1 MVFKHLMT
9 STFKKIGW
17 KHILDTVHQPSF
29 SAIAH
34 SKHDRLLKF
43 SDHNLKM
50 LMLLKYRKSCCFALM
65 ILGVIWRVTLLKCS
79 FGIQTK
85 DGRLEFKRFHK
96 TIWGG
101 AGPQGI
107 GRASAM
113 GAQQGKDT
121 RCGSGSSV
129 SSTRGKPAKHYQRS
143 KASSKESRSSLAAGN
158 VFAEHNEALLQSR
171 PLPQIPDIS
180 DDLRSLPP
188 PAEGASRWM
197 SKENLLSQDDQ
208 DASLFVALYDFQSG
222 GENQLSLRKGQQVR
236 VLSYNKT
243 GEWCEAQSW
252 NGLVGWVPSNYITP
266 VNSLEKHS
274 WYHGPISRNA
284 AEYLLS
290 SGINGSFLVR
300 ESESSP
306 GQRSIS
312 VRYEGRVYHYRI
324 NEDSDGKVFVTSEC
338 PFNTLAELVHHH
350 SLHTDGLITVL
361 LYPAPKRNK
370 PTVFALSPEPDE
382 WEIERTDI
390 VMKHRLGGGQYGDV
404 YEAVW
409 KRYNMTV
416 AVKTLKEDTMALKD
430 FLEEAS
436 IMKEMKHPNLVQLLG
451 VCTREPPFYIITEFM
466 QHGNLLD
473 FLRSTT
479 RDNINAIILMH
490 MATQISSAMSYL
502 EDRCF
507 IHRDLAARNCL
518 VGDGHLVKVADFG
531 LARLM
536 RDDTYTAHAGAK
548 FPIKWTAPEGLAY
561 NKFSTKSDVWAF
573 GILLWEIATY
583 GMSPY
588 PGVEL
593 TDVYHML
600 ESGYRMECPAG
611 CPSRIYDLMKECW
624 LWEPNDRPTFKD
636 IHDILENMFQ
646 NSNIIEE
653 VEKQL
658 EKKLASGLCK
668 SGSISSSKSH
678 SQNMG
683 PELENNVMASESQN
697 IFSVKSV
704 FVQLSRSS
712 PRYKHMFA
720 PPPKRTSSFKEN
732 SYPDDLD
739 KVEDSMYFRES
750 PDVKFDAGA
759 EDFDGCN
766 DIPKGDDRGSEK
778 DDSGVAASSPDDS
791 SVQMKKSKK
800 NRSSPKDKKNDS
812 KKVKV
817 AALEVQNVKKAI
829 NRYGTLPKG
838 ARIGAYLDSLRQ
850 HGLHEGTTCPPET
863 IMEGELECLR
873 EISEEV
879 HVDRRVSGSVT
890 NLSRLEISSRHMTG
904 MRYDLEN
911 KSIRNSHRF
920 FMRQKSDLTHNK
932 MNDVLETFS
941 ITESHHMR
949 SRKPILG
956 DRFFPNKKDKKS
968 ESLTCIRE
976 PMELLGNVSNIF
988 TNNTNHHA
996 SWENVVANNC
1006 LSSSTNNVFE
1016 ADRLDWDMHKRNLK
1030 KRAFNKPA
1038 GKGQNG
1044 ESPQL
1049 MYNQHKAIECNSSGN
1064 MQPLPNNCKDK
1075 KVKSTN
1081 HFANSSKLAPVTDLS
1096 DENLFSESEESFS
1109 SPDDIDNLAKVPI
1122 LDANEL
1128 KLSSQS
1134 LVLGS
1139 EVVIP
1144 APEGFQNTIGA
1155 DEEDCLAGLEK
1166 LNVKSE
1172 VNGATETTK
1181 PQIKKKPNLLK
1192 NSLFKKISEDS
1203 IDPDDVKHERS
1214 KSDAFV
1220 NDKAALLKKEP
1231 NGRRHSS
1238 GCVKNFKKL
1247 FERDFAIYDKVAKSS
1262 DGNGSPDLPD
1272 EEDSSEGKV
1281 YSHNKKRLQNDAKAN
1296 KASPEVGFGNVNN
1309 PLEENDNS
1317 FFPPPPPPEELAL
1330 VDDIPLN
1337 NPPAIT
1343 AKDTTKANHIPPPPT
1358 NPEKKLCESDR
1369 KQLLDIYKT
1378 IDEMIARLRN
1388 SPHGNATKVAQLTEK
1403 IALLQSTCDRLAPNI
1418 PAQEQFHF
1426 AELVSC
1432 LESQKG
1438 RFTSFSSKCSG
1449 DVKLLTE
1456 ITGTVRD
1463 LINVAQR

>member
-1 MVFKHLMT
+1 
-9 STFKKIGW
+9 
-17 KHILDTVHQPSF
+17 
-29 SAIAH
+29 
-34 SKHDRLLKF
+34 
-43 SDHNLKM
+43 
-50 LMLLKYRKSCCFALM
+50 
-65 ILGVIWRVTLLKCS
+65 
-79 FGIQTK
+79 
-85 DGRLEFKRFHK
+85 
-96 TIWGG
+96 
-101 AGPQGI
+101 
-107 GRASAM
+107 M
-113 GAQQGKDT
+113 GAQQGKET

-129 SSTRGKPAKHYQRS
+129 SSNRGKPAKHYQRS

-158 VFAEHNEALLQSR
+158 VFTEHNEALLQSR

-180 DDLRSLPP
+180 DDIRNLPP
-188 PAEGASRWM
+188 PLNGASRWM
-197 SKENLLSQDDQ
+197 SKDNLLSQDENDSQ
-208 DASLFVALYDFQSG
+208 LFVALYDFQSG

-324 NEDSDGKVFVTSEC
+324 NEDSDRKVFVTSEC

-350 SLHTDGLITVL
+350 SIHTDGLITVL

-404 YEAVW
+404 YEAIW

-479 RDNINAIILMH
+479 RDSINAIILMH

-502 EDRCF
+502 ESRCF

-611 CPSRIYDLMKECW
+611 CPARIYDLMKECW
-624 LWEPNDRPTFKD
+624 QWEPNERPTFKD
-636 IHDILENMFQ
+636 IHEILENMFQ

-658 EKKLASGLCK
+658 EKKLPSGMSK

-678 SQNMG
+678 SFNEKSCQNVG
-683 PELENNVMASESQN
+683 SELDNNVMASESQG

-712 PRYKHMFA
+712 PRYKHMPA
-720 PPPKRTSSFKEN
+720 PPPKRTSSFKD
-732 SYPDDLD
+732 SSFPDGLD
-739 KVEDSMYFRES
+739 KVEDGIFFKES
-750 PDVKFDAGA
+750 PDVKFEAG
-759 EDFDGCN
+759 E
-766 DIPKGDDRGSEK
+766 DIPSCNKITKGESHERISEK
-778 DDSGVAASSPDDS
+778 EDSGVAASSSDAS
-791 SVQMKKSKK
+791 SIQLKKSKK
-800 NRSSPKDKKNDS
+800 NRSQTSLAGQKSKDTQNGKKNEA
-812 KKVKV
+812 KKVRV

-829 NRYGTLPKG
+829 SRYGTLPKG

-850 HGLHEGTTCPPET
+850 HGLHEGTSCPPDAV
-863 IMEGELECLR
+863 MEGELECLR

-879 HVDRRVSGSVT
+879 HVDHRVTGSVT
-890 NLSRLEISSRHMTG
+890 NLSRLEISSSRHMTG
-904 MRYDLEN
+904 MRYGLEN

-920 FMRQKSDLTHNK
+920 FLRQKSDLTHNK
-932 MNDVLETFS
+932 VNDVLETFS
-941 ITESHHMR
+941 ITESHHLR
-949 SRKPILG
+949 SRKPILS
-956 DRFFPNKKDKKS
+956 DRFFQNKKAEKKS

-988 TNNTNHHA
+988 VNNTTHHA
-996 SWENVVANNC
+996 SWENVVTNNC
-1006 LSSSTNNVFE
+1006 IANSFVFE
-1016 ADRLDWDMHKRNLK
+1016 SERLDRDLHKHNLK
-1030 KRAFNKPA
+1030 KRAFTKPA
-1038 GKGQNG
+1038 VGR
-1044 ESPQL
+1044 
-1049 MYNQHKAIECNSSGN
+1049 NQFSKNDNSKLLFNEPKSLGSNRSGD
-1064 MQPLPNNCKDK
+1064 PVIDK
-1075 KVKSTN
+1075 KIKPSN
-1081 HFANSSKLAPVTDLS
+1081 HFRSQCNSKLAPVTDLS
-1096 DENLFSESEESFS
+1096 DENLFTESEESVS
-1109 SPDDIDNLAKVPI
+1109 SPEDIENLATVPP
-1122 LDANEL
+1122 LDCRSEL
-1128 KLSSQS
+1128 ELNSQS
-1134 LVLGS
+1134 TVIGS

-1144 APEGFQNTIGA
+1144 APEGFQNSIGA
-1155 DEEDCLAGLEK
+1155 DEEICVSELAK
-1166 LNVKSE
+1166 LNVGTCIENHGALDINLSQLKKDTKAIKSTP
-1172 VNGATETTK
+1172 V
-1181 PQIKKKPNLLK
+1181 KKLSDD
-1192 NSLFKKISEDS
+1192 NSEIEDL
-1203 IDPDDVKHERS
+1203 KHERS

-1220 NDKAALLKKEP
+1220 NEKSALLKKDTSS
-1231 NGRRHSS
+1231 RRHSAGS
-1238 GCVKNFKKL
+1238 VKNFKKL
-1247 FERDFAIYDKVAKSS
+1247 FEKEFAIYDKVANAS
-1262 DGNGSPDLPD
+1262 DENGSPDLAD
-1272 EEDSSEGKV
+1272 DDDSSEGKV
-1281 YSHNKKRLQNDAKAN
+1281 RSSKTRVQKQAETNLEQPDAY
-1296 KASPEVGFGNVNN
+1296 FTDINN
-1309 PLEENDNS
+1309 GQEENDNL
-1317 FFPPPPPPEELAL
+1317 FFPPPPPPEELEFEDE
-1330 VDDIPLN
+1330 VRRPISNNQRNGSPPLT
-1337 NPPAIT
+1337 PPFDQRLPKTDNKHSFQTSDNSTQNI
-1343 AKDTTKANHIPPPPT
+1343 NQIEMLR
-1358 NPEKKLCESDR
+1358 PEDSDR
-1369 KQLLDIYKT
+1369 RNSIMEIYKSMED
-1378 IDEMIARLRN
+1378 IISRLRN
-1388 SPHGNATKVAQLTEK
+1388 SSHSNGSKVNQLSEK
-1403 IALLQSTCDRLAPNI
+1403 INLFCSTCGIHTANI
-1418 PAQEQFHF
+1418 PSQEQYHFRELIAILENQKERFH
-1426 AELVSC
+1426 SY
-1432 LESQKG
+1432 
-1438 RFTSFSSKCSG
+1438 SSKCSS

-1456 ITGTVRD
+1456 IHSTIRD
-1463 LINVAQR
+1463 LINVVQR